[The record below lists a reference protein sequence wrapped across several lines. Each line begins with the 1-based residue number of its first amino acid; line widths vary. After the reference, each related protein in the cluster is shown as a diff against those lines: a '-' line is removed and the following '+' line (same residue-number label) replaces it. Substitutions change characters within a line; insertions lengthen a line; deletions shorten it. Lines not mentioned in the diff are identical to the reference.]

1 MALLDRHIG
10 FVAAL
15 RDAGLPVSLA
25 EGLDA
30 VHALETIDLTERSS
44 LRAAYAATLVKRPGH
59 RDAFDML
66 FDLWFPP
73 AVGSPEEARD
83 RPAYDDPELG
93 RLRDELS
100 RILLSG
106 DETALRAYA
115 RGVVGTYGRG
125 NGGSGQWFSYQ
136 VLRIVSPETLMAG
149 LLNAFLTER
158 GGLEEKVARR
168 TFAQRIARFEELV
181 GEDVRRR
188 LAEETSVER
197 VARSNVRPP
206 LEQVDF
212 LRATRADLA
221 ALRREI
227 HPLAR
232 RLATRLTIRNRH
244 GRRGRLDFRRTVRS
258 SLSTGGVP
266 LTTHHRPR
274 RPHKPELVVL
284 CDASDSVSS
293 FAHFTLLLTYALR
306 EQFAKVRAFAFIDG
320 LDEVTRFFAPGADV
334 VEAIT
339 RMTNEADIVWVS
351 GHSDYGRAFGVF
363 EERYGDAIT
372 PKTSLLILG
381 DARTNYQDPNLE
393 TVRSLAGRA
402 RHAYWLNPEPA
413 KDWDSGDSVASAY
426 AEVVPMHECRNL
438 TQLAEFVETLA

>member
-10 FVAAL
+10 LVAAL
-15 RDAGLPVSLA
+15 REAGLPVSLA

-30 VHALETIDLTERSS
+30 VHALEAVDLGDRRA
-44 LRAAYAATLVKRPGH
+44 LRAAYAATLVKRPAH
-59 RDAFDML
+59 RQAFDLL
-66 FDLWFPP
+66 FALWFPP
-73 AVGSPEEARD
+73 TRGSTEEARKP
-83 RPAYDDPELG
+83 PAYDDPELA
-93 RLRDELS
+93 RLRDELNG
-100 RILLSG
+100 ILLSG
-106 DETALRAYA
+106 DDEALRAFA
-115 RGVVGTYGRG
+115 RGVVGAYGRG
-125 NGGSGQWFSYQ
+125 DGSGQWFSYP
-136 VLRIVSPETLMAG
+136 VLRVLSAGTLMAG
-149 LLNAFLTER
+149 LLNAVLTER
-158 GGLEEKVARR
+158 GGLEERVARR
-168 TFAQRIARFEELV
+168 TFAGRIARFEELV
-181 GEDVRRR
+181 GQDVRRR
-188 LAEETSVER
+188 LAEDTEVER
-197 VARSNVRPP
+197 VARITVRPP

-232 RLATRLTIRNRH
+232 RLATRLTVRNRH
-244 GRRGRLDFRRTVRS
+244 GRRGRLDFRRTVRT

-351 GHSDYGRAFGVF
+351 GHSDYGRAFAVF
-363 EERYGDAIT
+363 EDRYGDAIT

-381 DARTNYQDPNLE
+381 DARTNYQDPGRE
-393 TVRSLAGRA
+393 TLRRLAGRA
-402 RHAYWLNPEPA
+402 RHAYWLNPEPVR
-413 KDWDSGDSVASAY
+413 DWDSGDSAASVY
-426 AEVVPMHECRNL
+426 GEVLPMHECRNL

>member
-15 RDAGLPVSLA
+15 REAGLPVSLA
-25 EGLDA
+25 EDLDA
-30 VHALETIDLTERSS
+30 VHALEVVELADRAS
-44 LRAAYAATLVKRPGH
+44 LRAAYAATLVKRPAH
-59 RDAFDML
+59 REAFDLL

-73 AVGSPEEARD
+73 VLGSPEEARD
-83 RPAYDDPELG
+83 RPAYNDPELA

-100 RILLSG
+100 GILRDG
-106 DETALRAYA
+106 DDEALRAFA
-115 RGVVGTYGRG
+115 RGAVGAYGRG
-125 NGGSGQWFSYQ
+125 SGGSGQWFSYQ
-136 VLRIVSPETLMAG
+136 VLRILSADTLMAG
-149 LLNAFLTER
+149 LLDSVLAER

-168 TFAQRIARFEELV
+168 TFARRIARFEELV
-181 GEDVRRR
+181 GQDVRRR
-188 LAEETSVER
+188 LAEDTDRRR
-197 VARSNVRPP
+197 VARANVRPP
-206 LEQVDF
+206 VDQVDF

-232 RLATRLTIRNRH
+232 RLATRLTLRNRH
-244 GRRGRLDFRRTVRS
+244 GRRGRLDFRRTVRA

-284 CDASDSVSS
+284 CDASDSVSA

-306 EQFAKVRAFAFIDG
+306 EQFAKVRAFAFVDG

-339 RMTNEADIVWVS
+339 RMTNEADLVWVS
-351 GHSDYGRAFGVF
+351 GHSDYGRAFAVF

-381 DARTNYQDPNLE
+381 DARTNYLNPGLD
-393 TVRSLAGRA
+393 TVRRLAERA
-402 RHAYWLNPEPA
+402 RHAYWLNPEPVR
-413 KDWDSGDSVASAY
+413 DWDSGDSAASRY

-438 TQLAEFVETLA
+438 TQLAEFVEALA